1 MTALDTTSPS
11 PIDAAMPDASD
22 PSVAESR
29 AEVPVPAA
37 STLAAG
43 VSPAAESPSA
53 SASSHSPGPATASVA
68 ESSPAPATGTPVAEL
83 TIIRATRG
91 WIGIDWSELWRFREL
106 LYFLVWR
113 DFKVRYKQT
122 TLGVA
127 WAVLQPVFTMVVFTI
142 IFGHLAHLASD
153 GFPYAVFVYAGL
165 LPWTFFAASVNL
177 AGLSLVNQ
185 QNLLTKVYFPR
196 LFVPAASVGAGLVD
210 LAISF
215 GVYAIILAW
224 YRFVPSWQVVYLP
237 ALVLLTL
244 LATLGAGLLLAAVT
258 VSYRD
263 FRFVIPFMLQ
273 AMMYISP
280 VVYSTKLIPPR
291 YDWLLALNPMAGII
305 DAYRSAILG
314 KPWNLTTLSVSTA
327 STLVLF
333 VYGLFYFRKT
343 ERKFADIA

>member
-1 MTALDTTSPS
+1 MTESLTQSLPEALVDSA
-11 PIDAAMPDASD
+11 DAA
-22 PSVAESR
+22 
-29 AEVPVPAA
+29 
-37 STLAAG
+37 
-43 VSPAAESPSA
+43 SPAV
-53 SASSHSPGPATASVA
+53 SHVEPPRPPLEQTV
-68 ESSPAPATGTPVAEL
+68 
-83 TIIRATRG
+83 IRASRG
-91 WIGIDWSELWRFREL
+91 WIGIDWPELWRFREL

-127 WAVLQPVFTMVVFTI
+127 WAVLQPVFNMVVFTI
-142 IFGHLAHLASD
+142 IFGRLAHLASD
-153 GFPYAVFVYAGL
+153 GLPYAVFVYAGL
-165 LPWTFFAASVNL
+165 LPWTFFSAGVNL

-196 LFVPAASVGAGLVD
+196 LFVPAASIGAGLVD

-215 GVYAIILAW
+215 GVYAVILAF
-224 YRFVPSWQVVYLP
+224 YRFPPSWQIVYLP
-237 ALVLLTL
+237 FLILLTV
-244 LATLGAGLLLAAVT
+244 LATLGAGLLLAALTVT
-258 VSYRD
+258 YRD

-280 VVYSTKLIPPR
+280 VVYPVSLVPKR
-291 YDWLLALNPMAGII
+291 YAWLLALNPMAGII

-327 STLVLF
+327 TTLILF
-333 VYGLFYFRKT
+333 TYGLFYFRKT